1 MEHTVLGDRIRA
13 FRQRRGWSQNEL
25 ASRAGVKQ
33 PTLQRIEASKR
44 QDPGFSIV
52 ARLSRA
58 LGISLDLL
66 ADPPTGESFD
76 AGAERGHPAASTNEL
91 EARIQRLEAL
101 LTSSGLAGS
110 EALTGNLRSV
120 KG

>member
-13 FRQRRGWSQNEL
+13 YRQRRGWSQNEL

-66 ADPPTGESFD
+66 ADAPTGEHLD
-76 AGAERGHPAASTNEL
+76 VGGEHGHAFPNASEL
-91 EARIQRLEAL
+91 EARIQRLEVL
-101 LTSSGLAGS
+101 LTSNGIAGGEGS
-110 EALTGNLRSV
+110 AGVLRSV